1 MTAEALPAGHS
12 AQSEVESRNLPG
24 TAKRFLMPF
33 LAGLTLALTGF
44 ATAQTLTVVSYGGSY
59 GRSVERAWVE
69 PFMAETGIEVRM
81 EDYNGGLAQIRAQVE
96 SGNVFWDVVDLV
108 TPDAVTACDE
118 GLLEFVTL
126 GELPAAAD
134 GTPASEDFL
143 PNSRSECSGAG
154 LVSATIVAYDSRQF
168 PGERPARLEDFFD
181 LERFP
186 GRRGMRR
193 VPIVNLEF
201 ALLADGVPIDRIYS
215 TLDTDAGIARAFA
228 KLDTI
233 KDEIVF
239 WEAGAQPPQMLA
251 DGEVVMATAYN
262 GRIFNAQV
270 LENQPF
276 TIIWDGQVQ
285 ETSGPGILLGTPRLE
300 IARRFIDFVSRPES
314 LAGISHY
321 ISYSPTRHSANALV
335 STHLETGIE
344 MASHMPSAP
353 ENMARA
359 LISDWL
365 WWADNG
371 DEMNERFAVWLSR

>member
-1 MTAEALPAGHS
+1 MPARKIHS
-12 AQSEVESRNLPG
+12 TWQSCRWL
-24 TAKRFLMPF
+24 
-33 LAGLTLALTGF
+33 GLGLWLLGAS
-44 ATAQTLTVVSYGGSY
+44 AAAQTLTLVSYGGSY
-59 GRSVERAWVE
+59 GRSVEQAWVE

-96 SGNVFWDVVDLV
+96 TGNVFWDVVDLT
-108 TPDAVTACDE
+108 TPDAVRACDE
-118 GLLEFVTL
+118 GLLEFVML
-126 GELPAAAD
+126 ADLPTAAD

-143 PNSRSECSGAG
+143 PDSRSECSGGG
-154 LVSATIVAYDSRQF
+154 LVSATIVAFNNQQF
-168 PGERPARLEDFFD
+168 PDAPPSRLEDFFD

-193 VPIVNLEF
+193 VPIANLEF
-201 ALLADGVPIDRIYS
+201 ALLADGVPINEVYA
-215 TLDTDAGIARAFA
+215 TLDTEAGIARAFA

-251 DGEVVMATAYN
+251 DEEVVMTTAYN

-276 TIIWDGQVQ
+276 TIIWDGQLQ
-285 ETSGPGILLGTPRLE
+285 ETSGPGIVLGTPRLE
-300 IARRFIDFVSRPES
+300 IARRFIEFMSRPES
-314 LAGISHY
+314 LAAISKY
-321 ISYSPTRHSANALV
+321 ISYSPTRYSANAMV
-335 STHLETGIE
+335 DSHQETGIA
-344 MASHMPSAP
+344 MSPHMPSAP
-353 ENMARA
+353 ANMKRA

>member
-1 MTAEALPAGHS
+1 M
-12 AQSEVESRNLPG
+12 
-24 TAKRFLMPF
+24 RFLVPP
-33 LAGLTLALTGF
+33 LAVLSLAL
-44 ATAQTLTVVSYGGSY
+44 ALAASASAQTLTVVSYGGSY

-69 PFMAETGIEVRM
+69 PFMAETGIDVRM
-81 EDYNGGLAQIRAQVE
+81 EDYNGGLAQMRAQVE

-126 GELPAAAD
+126 DELPAAAD
-134 GTPASEDFL
+134 GTPASADFL
-143 PNSRSECSGAG
+143 PDSRSECSGGG
-154 LVSATIVAYDSRQF
+154 LVSATIFAYDDRRF
-168 PGERPARLEDFFD
+168 PGERPTRLEDFFD

-201 ALLADGVPIDRIYS
+201 ALLADGVPIDSIYP
-215 TLDTDAGIARAFA
+215 TLDTDEGIARAFA

-251 DGEVVMATAYN
+251 DGEVVMTTAYN

-270 LENQPF
+270 LEDQPF
-276 TIIWDGQVQ
+276 IIVWDGQVR
-285 ETSGPGILLGTPRLE
+285 ETSGPGIVLGTPRLE
-300 IARRFIDFVSRPES
+300 IARRFIAFVSRPES
-314 LAGISHY
+314 LAGISKH

-335 STHLETGIE
+335 STHLESGIE
-344 MASHMPSAP
+344 MAPHMPSAP

-359 LISDWL
+359 LSSNWL

>member
-1 MTAEALPAGHS
+1 M
-12 AQSEVESRNLPG
+12 
-24 TAKRFLMPF
+24 RFLVPP
-33 LAGLTLALTGF
+33 LAGLTLALALAGF
-44 ATAQTLTVVSYGGSY
+44 GAPAEAQTLTVVSYGGSY

-69 PFMAETGIEVRM
+69 PFMAETGIDVRM
-81 EDYNGGLAQIRAQVE
+81 EDYNGGLAQMRAQVE

-108 TPDAVTACDE
+108 TPEAVRACDE

-126 GELPAAAD
+126 DELPASAD
-134 GTPASEDFL
+134 GTPVSEDF
-143 PNSRSECSGAG
+143 PPDSRSECSGGG
-154 LVSATIVAYDSRQF
+154 LVSATIVAYDNRQF
-168 PGERPARLEDFFD
+168 PGERPTRLEDFFD

-201 ALLADGVPIDRIYS
+201 ALLADGVPLDRVYS
-215 TLDTDAGIARAFA
+215 TLDTDEGIARAFA

-251 DGEVVMATAYN
+251 DGEVVMTTAYN

-270 LENQPF
+270 LEDQPF
-276 TIIWDGQVQ
+276 TIVWDGQVQ
-285 ETSGPGILLGTPRLE
+285 ETSGPGIVLGTPRLE
-300 IARRFIDFVSRPES
+300 IARRFIAFVSRPES
-314 LAGISHY
+314 LAGISKH

-344 MASHMPSAP
+344 MAPHMPSAP
-353 ENMARA
+353 ANMERA
-359 LISDWL
+359 LISSWL